1 MGGKEEPGGRRMP
14 TITAEGPPL
23 KDIEVKR
30 QLVREMTDAATKAY
44 KLPRDV
50 IVVVIKENAPENV
63 GVGGEL
69 IADRHR
75 KE

>member
-1 MGGKEEPGGRRMP
+1 MP
-14 TITAEGPPL
+14 TITAEGPPIR
-23 KDIEVKR
+23 DIEVKR
-30 QLVREMTDAATKAY
+30 ELVREMTDAAQKAY

-69 IADRHR
+69 IADKHPR
-75 KE
+75 E

>member
-1 MGGKEEPGGRRMP
+1 MP
-14 TITAEGPPL
+14 NITVEGPPL

-30 QLVREMTDAATKAY
+30 ELVREMTDAAQKAF
-44 KLPRDV
+44 KLPREV

>member
-1 MGGKEEPGGRRMP
+1 MP
-14 TITAEGPPL
+14 NITVEGPPL

-30 QLVREMTDAATKAY
+30 ELVREMTNAAEKAF
-44 KLPRDV
+44 KLPREV

-63 GVGGEL
+63 GVGGQL
-69 IADRHR
+69 IVDRHR

>member
-1 MGGKEEPGGRRMP
+1 MP
-14 TITAEGPPL
+14 TVTAEGPPL

-30 QLVREMTDAATKAY
+30 ELVREMTDAAVKAY

-69 IADRHR
+69 IADKHPR
-75 KE
+75 E